1 MVQMPGSRVGEEG
14 FEKKLTFGLE
24 LIKHGGL
31 GRGRGERR
39 WGGSV
44 GIDVELRMTV
54 DYLVP

>member
-1 MVQMPGSRVGEEG
+1 MPGSRVGDEG